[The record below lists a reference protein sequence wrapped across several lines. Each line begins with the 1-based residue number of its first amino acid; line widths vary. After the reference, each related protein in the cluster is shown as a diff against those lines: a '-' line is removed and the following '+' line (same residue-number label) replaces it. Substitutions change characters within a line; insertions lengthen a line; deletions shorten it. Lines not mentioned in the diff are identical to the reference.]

1 MSRSFPM
8 KVEATPVGHVATP
21 LPFYAKP
28 GDAGLDLPIA
38 IRPGI
43 ECRDED
49 GDVFLAGQDDTTGSA
64 YLTDPS
70 TLVLLPGV
78 SARLPTGWAFA
89 IPEGHEG
96 QVRPRSSSSHRRI
109 HVALG
114 TIDAGYRGEV
124 LVTVENRTG
133 GRLSIRTGDR
143 LAQLVIAP
151 VAMARLVVVEALDA
165 TERGTAGHGSTG
177 T

>member
-1 MSRSFPM
+1 MTNSFPM
-8 KVEATPVGHVATP
+8 KVEATRVGPVETP
-21 LPFYAKP
+21 VPRYAKP

-43 ECRDED
+43 ACRDED
-49 GDVFLAGQDDTTGSA
+49 GDAFLAQHDGKTGSA
-64 YLTDPS
+64 YLIDPS

-96 QVRPRSSSSHRRI
+96 QVRPRSSTSERRI

-133 GRLSIRTGDR
+133 GRLTLRTGDR

-151 VAMARLVVVEALDA
+151 VVQARLVLVEALDA

-177 T
+177 R